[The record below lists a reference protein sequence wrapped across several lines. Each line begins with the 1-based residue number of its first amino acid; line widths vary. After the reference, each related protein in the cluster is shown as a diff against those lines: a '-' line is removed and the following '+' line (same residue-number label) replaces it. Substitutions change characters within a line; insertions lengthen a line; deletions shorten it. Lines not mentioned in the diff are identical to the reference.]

1 MIEFRADFG
10 AEDAVRLAPCK
21 DDKPKDAEIMLFQ
34 AGSDCYLS
42 ANLYSVFSRH
52 SAQLLPIPQT
62 LWLNLEKN
70 AENRGF

>member
-21 DDKPKDAEIMLFQ
+21 DDKPKDAEIVFFQ

-42 ANLYSVFSRH
+42 AKQCGIKMLDNTSPYKDNNSKR
-52 SAQLLPIPQT
+52 
-62 LWLNLEKN
+62 
-70 AENRGF
+70 

>member
-1 MIEFRADFG
+1 MIFQLRG
-10 AEDAVRLAPCK
+10 
-21 DDKPKDAEIMLFQ
+21 ML
-34 AGSDCYLS
+34 GS

-52 SAQLLPIPQT
+52 SAQLVPIPQT